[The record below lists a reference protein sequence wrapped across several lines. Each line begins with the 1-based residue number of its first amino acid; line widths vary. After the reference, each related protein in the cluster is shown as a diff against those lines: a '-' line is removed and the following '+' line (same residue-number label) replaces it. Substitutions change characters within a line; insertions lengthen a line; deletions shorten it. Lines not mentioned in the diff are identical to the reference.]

1 MTDSF
6 YSPLLNR
13 IYYLAYDYL
22 HLSDQ
27 AGGTASILS
36 FLSGTWYKYRMDY
49 HEFVGEVQ
57 HRLELPG
64 MGEAVRAIRAVLT
77 TLDERI
83 QDGEA
88 SDLAG
93 PLPIE
98 IDRYLLEAE
107 SDQRF
112 DFDKFISRVV
122 ERAAL
127 GDDEDS
133 RSEAVYYVQ
142 AIFALLADIVP
153 GNEFEEVQNEF
164 PGDDDYDQLFELVG
178 VEEAFEEGRDRSIDE
193 QYRMS

>member
-1 MTDSF
+1 
-6 YSPLLNR
+6 
-13 IYYLAYDYL
+13 
-22 HLSDQ
+22 
-27 AGGTASILS
+27 
-36 FLSGTWYKYRMDY
+36 MDY

-57 HRLELPG
+57 HRLDLPG

-77 TLDERI
+77 TLGERI

-107 SDQRF
+107 SGQRF
-112 DFDKFISRVV
+112 DFDEFISRVT
-122 ERAAL
+122 ERSAL
-127 GDDEDS
+127 EDDEGG

-153 GNEFEEVQNEF
+153 GNEFKEVQNGF
-164 PGDDDYDQLFELVG
+164 PEDEDYDQLFELVG
-178 VEEAFEEGRDRSIDE
+178 VEEAFAKGRDRSN
-193 QYRMS
+193 